1 MTRGAPPPEPISP
14 RISSKLVQH
23 VQALVAYG
31 AKAQAQ
37 AALRAALELPGT
49 DIAVLEA
56 LAFQAFGLGVHTAS
70 REFYHRTTR
79 AAPGDATCWYNLA
92 SAERTLGQLEA
103 AEQACNQALQ
113 RDPGMTAAALLR
125 SELRRQ
131 TPEANHVDQLRQW
144 LARAPDGPAA
154 IALNYALGK
163 ELDDLADYDA
173 AFACFARGAALR
185 RAGLTYD
192 VRQDVW
198 KLQRIRET
206 FDGARLGAAP
216 ELQPPAFGF
225 IVGMPRSGTTL
236 IERVLTGG
244 AAATSNGET
253 DNLLRALM
261 EGSPAAL
268 PDIFERIAA
277 AAPARVAQRYGQ
289 FAGVGG
295 NGQIVLEKL
304 PLNYL
309 YAGAIRLT
317 LPSARILLLERKPAD
332 NCLAMFTTLFGAG
345 YPFSYDLG
353 DLARY
358 FIAYQALVAHWQA
371 VMPEQIQTLSY
382 DAFVADPEPAGQRM
396 AAHMGVPWDAALLR
410 VEANRDST
418 ATASAAQVRRPIYT
432 ASSGR
437 WRNYARQLAPLT
449 NAIES
454 AGLAPFG

>member
-1 MTRGAPPPEPISP
+1 MLSG
-14 RISSKLVQH
+14 KLVQH
-23 VQALVAYG
+23 VQALVADG

-309 YAGAIRLT
+309 Y
-317 LPSARILLLERKPAD
+317 
-332 NCLAMFTTLFGAG
+332 
-345 YPFSYDLG
+345 LG
-353 DLARY
+353 DLARS
-358 FIAYQALVAHWQA
+358 FLAYQALVAHWQA

>member
-1 MTRGAPPPEPISP
+1 MKIASHTALSHEHV
-14 RISSKLVQH
+14 KH
-23 VQALVAYG
+23 VQALVADG
-31 AKAQAQ
+31 SKALAQAVLL
-37 AALRAALELPGT
+37 AAVRLPGD

-56 LAFQAFGLGVHTAS
+56 LAFQAFGLGVHAVA
-70 REFYHRTTR
+70 REFYRRTTVAR
-79 AAPGDATCWYNLA
+79 PGDATCWYNLA

-103 AEQACNQALQ
+103 AEQACDRALQ
-113 RDPGMTAAALLR
+113 RDPGLAAAALLR

-131 TPEANHVDQLRQW
+131 SAEANHVDQLRQW
-144 LARAPDGPAA
+144 LARTPVGPAA

-185 RAGLTYD
+185 RAGLAYD
-192 VRQDVW
+192 VAQDLW

-206 FDGARLGAAP
+206 FGQARLNAAP
-216 ELQPPAFGF
+216 GLEPAAFGF

-236 IERVLTGG
+236 IERVLTGS

-261 EGSPAAL
+261 EGSPQAV

-277 AAPARVAQRYGQ
+277 ADPASVVQRYRAL
-289 FAGVGG
+289 AGARDEGE
-295 NGQIVLEKL
+295 IVLEKL

-317 LPSARILLLERKPAD
+317 LPSARILLLQRTPAD
-332 NCLAMFTTLFGAG
+332 NCLAMFTTLFGSG
-345 YPFSYDLG
+345 YPFSYDLA

-358 FIAYQALVAHWQA
+358 FIGYQALIAHWQT
-371 VMPEQIQTLSY
+371 VMPDQIQAVSY
-382 DAFVADPEPAGQRM
+382 DAFVADPEPAGQRI
-396 AAHMGVPWDAALLR
+396 AAHMGVPWDPALLK
-410 VEANRDST
+410 VEANQGST
-418 ATASAAQVRRPIYT
+418 ATASAAQVRKPIYT

-437 WRNYARQLAPLT
+437 WRNYARHLVPLT
-449 NAIES
+449 NALED
-454 AGLAPFG
+454 AGIAPFG